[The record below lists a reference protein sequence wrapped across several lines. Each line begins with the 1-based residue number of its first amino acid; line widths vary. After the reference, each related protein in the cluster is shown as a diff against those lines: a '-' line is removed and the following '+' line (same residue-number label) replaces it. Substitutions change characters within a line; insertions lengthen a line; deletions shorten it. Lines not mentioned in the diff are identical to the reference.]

1 MTDSVFMGIDVS
13 KGYAD
18 FSVLD
23 ARKREVIKP
32 FQLYDVAPQHQA
44 LGETVKKMAAEYH
57 AGCIY
62 AAVEST
68 GGYENHWLETLERLA
83 AIYPVLFA
91 RLNPI
96 GVSKHRQAEMREQI
110 TDKQSSKAIA
120 TYLVNYHDRINF
132 NHHDPYLNHRIVLSN
147 IEMLTKQLIQDKNRL
162 RQYLYLYFPEILP
175 YCRNDLRSSVLK
187 LITKYPSSAKMAAFV
202 NRKST
207 KPSYLV
213 SEELLAL
220 KQQCKQSI
228 ASAADPLIESMIS
241 DNAAAILALQQ
252 RIDKLFTDL
261 YKVLPKDKLDILM
274 SMPGVGVKTAIVVQ
288 CVLGN
293 IDRFENVHQLLGYLG
308 FYPINR
314 ESGDGKRKP
323 KLSRKG
329 NVLIRKHLYMAAL
342 TATRSDQYLKSIY
355 EASIDHGMCRKAAL
369 VKIMSKMMSMLYGM
383 LKNQENYNPQID
395 AARREKYTP
404 HAAAN
409 VPLPANKVTMADT
422 QILISSPISKK
433 HANIRKEQTLAMSSD
448 SKSTSLPAAPPD
460 FLSENILEESPDLV
474 KKFLDL

>member
-1 MTDSVFMGIDVS
+1 MTNSVFMGIDVS

-23 ARKREVIKP
+23 ARKQEVIKP
-32 FQLYDVAPQHQA
+32 FQLYDVSPQHQA
-44 LGETVKKMAAEYH
+44 LGKIVKKMAYEYH

-68 GGYENHWLETLERLA
+68 GGYENHWLETLEHLA
-83 AIYPVLFA
+83 ANYPVLFA

-147 IEMLTKQLIQDKNRL
+147 IEMLTKQLVQNKNSL

-175 YCRNDLRSSVLK
+175 YCRNDLGKSVLK
-187 LITKYPSSAKMAAFV
+187 LIAKYPSSAKMATFV

-213 SEELLAL
+213 SEELLAI
-220 KQQCKQSI
+220 KQQCRQSI
-228 ASAADPLIESMIS
+228 ASPADQIIESMIS
-241 DNAAAILALQQ
+241 DSAQAVLALQK

-261 YKVLPKDKLDILM
+261 SNVLPKDKLDILM
-274 SMPGVGVKTAIVVQ
+274 SMPGVGIKTAIVVQ
-288 CVLGN
+288 SVLGN

-308 FYPINR
+308 FYPINK

-355 EASIDHGMCRKAAL
+355 EASVDHGMCRKAAL

-383 LKNQENYNPQID
+383 LKNQSNYNPNID
-395 AARREKYTP
+395 AAYRDKYTKRS
-404 HAAAN
+404 AVN
-409 VPLPANKVTMADT
+409 ESLPANKITIADI

-433 HANIRKEQTLAMSSD
+433 HANFRKEQTPAMSSD

-460 FLSENILEESPDLV
+460 FLSGLILEE
-474 KKFLDL
+474 